1 MYNIYVYYISGHYDQ
16 VKPHSSPWFSSA
28 CAAEEAFI
36 DQFFAF
42 TNDKLCVCKAML
54 RKATNCWKRVLEA
67 AKLANANE
75 TRVHHLKTWLS

>member
-42 TNDKLCVCKAML
+42 TNRINRAYVKPCSGRLLTVGKGFLKLPNLLML
-54 RKATNCWKRVLEA
+54 MKQEFIT
-67 AKLANANE
+67 
-75 TRVHHLKTWLS
+75 